1 MTSFDTLWRD
11 WRQSG
16 AAAPY
21 VLINCAGLERGADQL
36 HEAGFERLECLF
48 LGDLAEELRD
58 VAPYLAWSSRMDDA
72 AASVVRHLS
81 LQQVAILAE
90 LRDANA
96 TFEQIHRHLRKFNIV
111 YGADGN
117 PLYFRYADARVLPQ
131 VLATFSAEQLEEFL
145 GPMQALY
152 TTTPDGE
159 TARIDRSAAA
169 DRGGAA
175 RPMGADAGA

>member
-1 MTSFDTLWRD
+1 MTTFDTLWRD

-16 AAAPY
+16 APAPY

-90 LRDANA
+90 LRDANT
-96 TFEQIHRHLRKFNIV
+96 TFERIHRHLRKFNIV
-111 YGADGN
+111 YGPDGN

-131 VLATFSAEQLEEFL
+131 VLATFPAEQLDEFL
-145 GPMQALY
+145 GLIEALY
-152 TTTPDGE
+152 TTSPEGE
-159 TARIDRSAAA
+159 IARISRSNT
-169 DRGGAA
+169 AA
-175 RPMGADAGA
+175 REGARPPALAGSNP